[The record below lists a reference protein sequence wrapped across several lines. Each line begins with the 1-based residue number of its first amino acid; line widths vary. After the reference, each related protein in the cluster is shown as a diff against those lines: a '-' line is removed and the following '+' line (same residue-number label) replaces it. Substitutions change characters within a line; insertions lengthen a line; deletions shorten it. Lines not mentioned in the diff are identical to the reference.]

1 MILFAD
7 YHHFMIQ
14 ELQKTFGTQITYK
27 RREVII
33 AENIP
38 AIPAKSDTPI
48 DQTAAKTLI
57 KTVNRNYIVQLSLLK
72 LDGTPIE
79 PKTGDRI
86 IEGELEYEV
95 VNGENKQC
103 FRPIDPDNLYARIFV
118 HKVK

>member
-1 MILFAD
+1 
-7 YHHFMIQ
+7 MIQ
-14 ELQKTFGTQITYK
+14 ELQKTFGTRITYK
-27 RREVII
+27 RREVIL

-72 LDGTPIE
+72 LDGNPIE

-86 IEGELEYEV
+86 IEGEIEYEV
-95 VNGENKQC
+95 INNENKQC
-103 FRPIDPDNLYARIFV
+103 FRPIDPDNHYVRIFV
-118 HKVK
+118 QLC